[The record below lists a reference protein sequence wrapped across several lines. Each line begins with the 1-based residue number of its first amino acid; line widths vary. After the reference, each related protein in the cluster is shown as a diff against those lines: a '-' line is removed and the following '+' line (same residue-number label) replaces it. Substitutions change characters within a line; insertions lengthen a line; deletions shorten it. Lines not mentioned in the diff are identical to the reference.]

1 MRSKRLV
8 EQLRQQDWVAVAIEF
23 VIVVV
28 GVLLAMQVSNWNEQ
42 RLERERGRAYDERIV
57 TELRSNIDD
66 MDQRAAY
73 AEQVIGHAEAALAS
87 FHKSPS
93 AMGEQFLVDL
103 YQASQIQTGSIT
115 RASYDEAISSGALLN
130 VGDPRLRVRLANY
143 FAVAQSSIAIWDEAT
158 PYRNRIREILP
169 DAVQGPIQ
177 AHCNDI
183 LSTDAQGMI
192 AARLPSQCTLHLTP
206 QQIAQAVAVVRAAP
220 NLQADLTRCLSS
232 TRQKVIQ
239 YQSVSHAAAELVE
252 AMARRQQ

>member
-1 MRSKRLV
+1 MRSKRLI

-42 RLERERGRAYDERIV
+42 RLERERGRAYYDRIA

-73 AEQVIGHAEAALAS
+73 SDQVMGHAEAALAA
-87 FHKSPS
+87 FHQPAKDL
-93 AMGEQFLVDL
+93 GEQFLVDL

-143 FAVAQSSIAIWDEAT
+143 FAGAQSSVAIWDEPT
-158 PYRNRIREILP
+158 PYCNRIREILP
-169 DAVQGPIQ
+169 DAVQRPIQ
-177 AHCNDI
+177 ARCNDI
-183 LSTDAQGMI
+183 ISTDTQGMS
-192 AARLPSQCTLHLTP
+192 AARLPTQCALHLTP
-206 QQIAQAVAVVRAAP
+206 QQIAHAVAVVRATP
-220 NLQADLTRCLSS
+220 NLETDLTRCISS

-239 YQSVSHAAAELVE
+239 YRSTSHAAEELVE
-252 AMARRQQ
+252 AMAHPPP